1 MEDIKNKYAKSSI
14 KTNLKPPEKST
25 DLQIKGNKIDDF
37 VIIDAKK
44 YVIEKN
50 PGPFQD
56 ALESS

>member
-1 MEDIKNKYAKSSI
+1 LEDIKKKYAKPI
-14 KTNLKPPEKST
+14 KTDLKPPVNA

-50 PGPFQD
+50 PGPED
-56 ALESS
+56 EDLPL